1 MPITLSNSLSTNSY
15 VIINVFYSFLNL
27 YDHIELKYSID
38 MSKSLVIS
46 ETLENM
52 KRAVSAEE

>member
-27 YDHIELKYSID
+27 YDHIEPKYSID

-46 ETLENM
+46 ETLENL
-52 KRAVSAEE
+52 KRAVCAEE